1 MPIGSG
7 SKIEWARRRLVGRAA
22 DSPAWPDFGDALI
35 GVLAEVVPFDAAVV
49 SMIDPATGLL
59 TNIVRSGIDDSQDEL
74 FMHIELTHPDPITMT
89 TLAGE
94 PLGVGILADHVDGDP
109 YSSPRVRDLLAPH
122 FGLEHEMRGVVRSGG
137 RIVAA
142 CGLYRSAGRAGF
154 TADEAIALSAL
165 EDVIAGGVRRAHGQT
180 STEDDL
186 DVGVGDGADERAAHP
201 GPAVMILDGDG
212 RVLES
217 TPAAQARA
225 RLLSTAG
232 DGVPHAVRM
241 VAAAG
246 RAQAAG
252 HKVSPVAHVR
262 GVDGRWF
269 VVSAAPLGTEAGQ
282 GRTVVTIEPAE
293 TGRTLDL
300 DLDLYGVTAR
310 EREVVRQVVAG
321 ASSVAI
327 ARSLGISAHTV
338 QDHLKS
344 VFAKVDVTSRRELV
358 ATLTG
363 NRVFSGTDR
372 RAG

>member
-1 MPIGSG
+1 MPIRSG
-7 SKIEWARRRLVGRAA
+7 RTIERARRALGDHAA
-22 DSPAWPDFGDALI
+22 DSPAWSDFGASVI
-35 GVLAEVVPFDAAVV
+35 AVLAELVPFDAAVV

-74 FMHIELTHPDPITMT
+74 FMHIELTHPDPITLT

-94 PLGVGILADHVDGDP
+94 PLGVGILADHVAGDP

-142 CGLYRSAGRAGF
+142 CGLYRSAGRPGF

-165 EDVIAGGVRRAHGQT
+165 EDAIANGVRRAHGQT
-180 STEDDL
+180 GSEHESDTA
-186 DVGVGDGADERAAHP
+186 VGADDRGAHP
-201 GPAVMILDGDG
+201 GPAVMILDADG

-217 TPAAQARA
+217 TRAAEARA
-225 RLLSTAG
+225 QLMSSAG

-252 HKVSPVAHVR
+252 HPVSPVAHVR

-269 VVSAAPLGTEAGQ
+269 VVSAAPLGSDAGQ
-282 GRTVVTIEPAE
+282 VRTVVTIEPAE

-310 EREVVRQVVAG
+310 EREVVREVVAG

-327 ARSLGISAHTV
+327 AGSLGISAHTV

-344 VFAKVDVTSRRELV
+344 VFAKVGVTSRRELV

-363 NRVFSGTDR
+363 NRVFSGADR
-372 RAG
+372 RAV